1 MRIAAISSP
10 VSGETDRLLT
20 ETAQWL
26 LDQGR
31 LPVGVVRSANGR
43 VGQHACDM
51 DLKVLPNGPEIPI
64 TQDLGKGSR
73 GCRLDPAAL
82 ERAVV
87 EVETRLLKP
96 ADIFILNKFGQHEAE
111 GHGFRDAVG
120 TALDKGIPVLLGIG
134 RFNSE
139 DFNAFAGG
147 LAEFLPPDQDAIR
160 AWYRDAMAT
169 LAA

>member
-1 MRIAAISSP
+1 
-10 VSGETDRLLT
+10 
-20 ETAQWL
+20 
-26 LDQGR
+26 
-31 LPVGVVRSANGR
+31 
-43 VGQHACDM
+43 
-51 DLKVLPNGPEIPI
+51 
-64 TQDLGKGSR
+64 
-73 GCRLDPAAL
+73 
-82 ERAVV
+82 VV

-120 TALDKGIPVLLGIG
+120 TALGKGIPVLLGIG